1 MAPNI
6 LTRCKIA
13 WENHKL
19 SHATS
24 LIQPEVITSISAPRV
39 QRQTVFRVS
48 EHTVPMDTISC
59 ILTHGTGHVIALN
72 FANAMFPGGAYLLGG
87 DAQEESLCRA
97 SLLYDAIRTAKAY
110 YWRNRL
116 HVLPDYTHT
125 MIYSPDVPVI
135 RNNDGELLAEQRL
148 CSFITC
154 PAVNRTFARFLFSQK
169 HISAVM
175 EQRITNIIML
185 AASKNPDVL
194 ILGAFGCGVFGNRRD
209 EVFPLFEH
217 AINLY
222 LPDSVKILFAVPD
235 SKSHTSNEWRNYDV

>member
-1 MAPNI
+1 MHNVTPNI
-6 LTRCKIA
+6 LTRFRIA
-13 WENHKL
+13 WENQKL
-19 SHATS
+19 SHAVS
-24 LIQPEVITSISAPRV
+24 LMQPEVITSISAPRV
-39 QRQTVFRVS
+39 QRQTVFRVC
-48 EHTVPMDTISC
+48 EHTVPLDTVSC
-59 ILTHGTGHVIALN
+59 ILTHGTGHVMALN

-97 SLLYDAIRTAKAY
+97 SLLYDAIRRAKAY

-125 MIYSPDVPVI
+125 MIYSPDVPII
-135 RNNDGELLAEQRL
+135 RNNAGEWLTEPKA

-175 EQRITNIIML
+175 EQRIANIIML
-185 AASKNPDVL
+185 AAQKQPDVL
-194 ILGAFGCGVFGNRRD
+194 VLGAFGCGVFGNRR
-209 EVFPLFEH
+209 EQVFPLFEQ
-217 AINLY
+217 AINRY

-235 SKSHTSNEWRNYDV
+235 SGQRTSN